1 MKALLLR
8 DLRAYR
14 TFFLLLITVMI
25 LYSLLIFR
33 VGAVNGLVGFLV
45 VFLPSIAGIVLFLGD
60 QELMQHTASLP
71 VSRTQLVVAKYLST
85 YLFGGVLVIL
95 TIAITWL
102 FSGYFFN
109 ARVDFLELISMRG
122 FLFAILPIT
131 VLVSISY
138 PVLFR
143 FGLGL
148 GAKILLVGF
157 ALSYGIGMIIMERVI
172 GSWLMVQRSG
182 IFAAAMAL
190 FARGEARFGIVLF
203 DGGLM
208 VLLLIL
214 MIGSI
219 ALSVY
224 WIHRKDFN

>member
-25 LYSLLIFR
+25 LYSLLIFQ
-33 VGAVNGLVGFLV
+33 VGSVNGLVGFLV

-71 VSRTQLVVAKYLST
+71 ISRTQLVVAKYLST
-85 YLFGGVLVIL
+85 YLFGSVLVIL

-102 FSGYFFN
+102 FSGSFFN
-109 ARVDFLELISMRG
+109 ARVDFLELISIRG
-122 FLFAILPIT
+122 FLFSILPIT
-131 VLVSISY
+131 VIVSISY

-143 FGLGL
+143 YGLGL

-157 ALSYGIGMIIMERVI
+157 ALLYGLGMIVMERVI
-172 GSWLMVQRSG
+172 GSWLMVERSG
-182 IFAAAMAL
+182 IFTAAMAL
-190 FARGEARFGIVLF
+190 FARGEARFGVILF

-208 VLLLIL
+208 ALLLTL
-214 MIGSI
+214 VIGSV

-224 WIHRKDFN
+224 WINRKDFN

>member
-8 DLRAYR
+8 NLRAYR
-14 TFFLLLITVMI
+14 TFFLLMITVMI
-25 LYSLLIFR
+25 LYSLLVFR
-33 VGAVNGLVGFLV
+33 VGSVNGLVGFLV

-71 VSRTQLVVAKYLST
+71 ISRMQLVVSKYLST

-138 PVLFR
+138 PILFR

-148 GAKILLVGF
+148 GAKILLISF
-157 ALSYGIGMIIMERVI
+157 ALLYGIGMIVMERVV

-182 IFAAAMAL
+182 IFASAMAL
-190 FARGEARFGIVLF
+190 FARGETRFGVVLF

-208 VLLLIL
+208 VLLLVL

-219 ALSVY
+219 LLSVF

>member
-8 DLRAYR
+8 NFRAYR
-14 TFFLLLITVMI
+14 TFFLLLIMVMI
-25 LYSLLIFR
+25 LYSLLVFR
-33 VGAVNGLVGFLV
+33 VGSVNGLVGFLV

-71 VSRTQLVVAKYLST
+71 ISRTQLVVSKYLST

-102 FSGYFFN
+102 FSGSFFY

-148 GAKILLVGF
+148 GAKILLVSF
-157 ALSYGIGMIIMERVI
+157 ALSYGIGMIVMERLV
-172 GSWLMVQRSG
+172 GRWLLVQRSG

-190 FARGEARFGIVLF
+190 FARGEERFGVIVF
-203 DGGLM
+203 DGGLIA
-208 VLLLIL
+208 LLLIL
-214 MIGSI
+214 MIGSLF
-219 ALSVY
+219 LSIY
-224 WIHRKDFN
+224 WVHRKDFN

>member
-25 LYSLLIFR
+25 LYSLLVFKI
-33 VGAVNGLVGFLV
+33 GSVNGLVGFLV
-45 VFLPSIAGIVLFLGD
+45 VFLPTIAGIVLFLGD
-60 QELMQHTASLP
+60 QELMQHIASLP
-71 VSRTQLVVAKYLST
+71 VSRTQLVTAKYLST
-85 YLFGGVLVIL
+85 YLFGGFLVVL
-95 TIAITWL
+95 TIVITWL
-102 FSGYFFN
+102 FSGSFFN

-122 FLFAILPIT
+122 FLFAIFPIT

-138 PVLFR
+138 PILFR

-148 GAKILLVGF
+148 GAKILLVVF
-157 ALSYGIGMIIMERVI
+157 ALLYGIGMIVMERLV
-172 GSWLMVQRSG
+172 GRWLMVQRSG

-190 FARGEARFGIVLF
+190 FARGETRFGVMLF
-203 DGGLM
+203 DGGLTA
-208 VLLLIL
+208 LLLVL

-219 ALSVY
+219 LLSVF
-224 WIHRKDFN
+224 WIKRKDFN

>member
-8 DLRAYR
+8 DFRAYR
-14 TFFLLLITVMI
+14 TFFLLLITVMT
-25 LYSLLIFR
+25 LYSLLVFK

-60 QELMQHTASLP
+60 QELMQLTASLP
-71 VSRTQLVVAKYLST
+71 VSRTQLVASKYLST
-85 YLFGGVLVIL
+85 YLFGTVLVIL
-95 TIAITWL
+95 TIVITWL
-102 FSGYFFN
+102 FSGSFFN

-122 FLFAILPIT
+122 FLFSILPIT
-131 VLVSISY
+131 LIVSISY

-143 FGLGL
+143 YGLGL
-148 GAKILLVGF
+148 GAKIILIGF
-157 ALSYGIGMIIMERVI
+157 ALLYGIGMIVMERVV
-172 GSWLMVQRSG
+172 GRWLMVQRSG
-182 IFAAAMAL
+182 IFASAMAL
-190 FARGEARFGIVLF
+190 FKWGETRFGVVLF

-208 VLLLIL
+208 ALLLVL

-219 ALSVY
+219 FLSIY

>member
-1 MKALLLR
+1 M
-8 DLRAYR
+8 
-14 TFFLLLITVMI
+14 ITVMI
-25 LYSLLIFR
+25 LYSLLVFR
-33 VGAVNGLVGFLV
+33 VGSVNGLVGFLV
-45 VFLPSIAGIVLFLGD
+45 VFIPSIAGIVLFLGD

-71 VSRTQLVVAKYLST
+71 ISRMQLVLSKYLST

-95 TIAITWL
+95 TIVITWL

-138 PVLFR
+138 PILFR

-157 ALSYGIGMIIMERVI
+157 ALLYGIGMIVMERVV
-172 GSWLMVQRSG
+172 GRWLMVQRSG
-182 IFAAAMAL
+182 IFASAMAL
-190 FARGEARFGIVLF
+190 FKWGETRFGVLLF
-203 DGGLM
+203 DGGLL
-208 VLLLIL
+208 VLIL
-214 MIGSI
+214 TLIIGSI
-219 ALSVY
+219 FLSIY

>member
-25 LYSLLIFR
+25 LYSLLVFK
-33 VGAVNGLVGFLV
+33 VGSVNGLVGFLV
-45 VFLPSIAGIVLFLGD
+45 VFLPTIAGIVLFLGD
-60 QELMQHTASLP
+60 QELMQHIASLP
-71 VSRTQLVVAKYLST
+71 VSRTQLVTAKYLST
-85 YLFGGVLVIL
+85 YLFGGFLVVL
-95 TIAITWL
+95 TIVITWL
-102 FSGYFFN
+102 FSGSFFN

-122 FLFAILPIT
+122 FLFAIFPIT

-138 PVLFR
+138 PILFR

-148 GAKILLVGF
+148 GAKILLVVF
-157 ALSYGIGMIIMERVI
+157 ALLYGIGMIVMERLV
-172 GSWLMVQRSG
+172 GRWLMVQRSG

-190 FARGEARFGIVLF
+190 FARGETRFGVMLF
-203 DGGLM
+203 DGGLTA
-208 VLLLIL
+208 LLLVL

-219 ALSVY
+219 LLSVF
-224 WIHRKDFN
+224 WIKRKDFN

>member
-14 TFFLLLITVMI
+14 TFFLLMVTGMI
-25 LYSLLIFR
+25 LYSLLVFK
-33 VGAVNGLVGFLV
+33 VGSVNGLVGFLV
-45 VFLPSIAGIVLFLGD
+45 VFLPTIAGIVLFLGD

-71 VSRTQLVVAKYLST
+71 VSRTQLVTAKYLST
-85 YLFGGVLVIL
+85 YLFGGFLVVL
-95 TIAITWL
+95 TIVITWL
-102 FSGYFFN
+102 FSGSFFN
-109 ARVDFLELISMRG
+109 ARVDFLALISMRG
-122 FLFAILPIT
+122 FLFALLPIT

-138 PVLFR
+138 PILFR

-157 ALSYGIGMIIMERVI
+157 ALLYGIGMIVMERLV
-172 GSWLMVQRSG
+172 GRWLMVQRSG

-190 FARGEARFGIVLF
+190 FARGETRFGVMLF
-203 DGGLM
+203 DGGLTA
-208 VLLLIL
+208 LLLVL

-219 ALSVY
+219 LLSVF
-224 WIHRKDFN
+224 WINRKDFN

>member
-8 DLRAYR
+8 NLRAYR
-14 TFFLLLITVMI
+14 TFFLLMITVMI
-25 LYSLLIFR
+25 LYSLLVFR
-33 VGAVNGLVGFLV
+33 VGSVNGLVGFLV

-60 QELMQHTASLP
+60 QELLQHTASLP
-71 VSRTQLVVAKYLST
+71 ISRMQLVVSKYLST

-138 PVLFR
+138 PILFR

-148 GAKILLVGF
+148 GAKILLISF
-157 ALSYGIGMIIMERVI
+157 ALLYGIGMIVMERVV

-182 IFAAAMAL
+182 IFASAMAL
-190 FARGEARFGIVLF
+190 FARGETRFGVVLF

-208 VLLLIL
+208 VLLLVL

-219 ALSVY
+219 LLSVF

>member
-25 LYSLLIFR
+25 LYSLLIFQ
-33 VGAVNGLVGFLV
+33 VGSVNGLVGFLV

-71 VSRTQLVVAKYLST
+71 ISRTQLVVAKYLST
-85 YLFGGVLVIL
+85 YLFGSVLVIL

-102 FSGYFFN
+102 FSGSFFN

-122 FLFAILPIT
+122 FLFSILPIT
-131 VLVSISY
+131 VIVSISY

-143 FGLGL
+143 YGLGL

-157 ALSYGIGMIIMERVI
+157 ALLYGIGMIIMERVI
-172 GSWLMVQRSG
+172 GSWLMVERSG
-182 IFAAAMAL
+182 IFAAAIAL
-190 FARGEARFGIVLF
+190 FARGEERFGVILF

-208 VLLLIL
+208 TLLLTL
-214 MIGSI
+214 MIGSLF
-219 ALSVY
+219 LSIY

>member
-25 LYSLLIFR
+25 LYSLLIFK
-33 VGAVNGLVGFLV
+33 VGSVNGLVGFLV
-45 VFLPSIAGIVLFLGD
+45 VFLPSIAGVVLFLGD
-60 QELMQHTASLP
+60 QELMQLTASLP
-71 VSRTQLVVAKYLST
+71 VSRTQLVASKYLST
-85 YLFGGVLVIL
+85 YLFGSILVIL

-102 FSGYFFN
+102 FSGSFFN

-122 FLFAILPIT
+122 FLFSILPIT
-131 VLVSISY
+131 LIVSISY

-143 FGLGL
+143 YGLGL

-157 ALSYGIGMIIMERVI
+157 ALLYGVGMIVMERVV
-172 GSWLMVQRSG
+172 GRWLMVQRSG
-182 IFAAAMAL
+182 IFATAMAL
-190 FARGEARFGIVLF
+190 FARGETRFGVVLF

-208 VLLLIL
+208 VLLLVL

-219 ALSVY
+219 LLSVY
-224 WIHRKDFN
+224 WINRKDFT